1 MQWIIVKLFLMTILE
16 TLKKY
21 IDFIL
26 ILSLKNYRNLMFR
39 ETRKRDYFHS
49 FEKKPRK
56 IKMIKNSLI

>member
-39 ETRKRDYFHS
+39 GTRKRDYFHS
-49 FEKKPRK
+49 FEKKTA
-56 IKMIKNSLI
+56 KNKND